1 MDITTLSQLTK
12 YTEGQVVQLPDFAEG
27 QPFVARIRRPS
38 MLALAK
44 SGKIPN
50 SLLNTANGL
59 FLGNTKTNNE
69 DLLSEI
75 FDVLDVVCEACFI
88 EPTYREIQD
97 AGVELTDEQY
107 MFIFNYTQT
116 GVKAL
121 DSFRGQSANI
131 VPVGNVKTVQ

>member
-38 MLALAK
+38 MLSLAK

-75 FDVLDVVCEACFI
+75 FDVLDVVCEACFV
-88 EPTYREIQD
+88 EPTYKELQN

-121 DSFRGQSANI
+121 DSFRGQSANTTI
-131 VPVGNVKTVQ
+131 ACNVKAVQ